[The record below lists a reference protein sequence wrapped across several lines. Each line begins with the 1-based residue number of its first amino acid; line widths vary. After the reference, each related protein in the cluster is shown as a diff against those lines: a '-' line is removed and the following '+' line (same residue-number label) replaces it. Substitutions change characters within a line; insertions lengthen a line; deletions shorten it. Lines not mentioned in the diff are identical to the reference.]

1 MRKRPEPKESKG
13 IIRNIP
19 LKNIFLDHRTN
30 SRTET
35 CESRIEFFHDLYKN
49 DPNHGIDPIEVL
61 LIQTGDPK
69 TVKYLV
75 IEGVH
80 RFTALSRLDEK
91 EAHASIHTEPCVTID
106 DLEDRNLRASILFLS
121 CKYNSRSNLPL
132 SLHCRRRDAKEL
144 HENNYTTEQIAEALS
159 VSKSTAHRWIEQF
172 KGKEQVEQERQIK
185 QSQRE
190 KAEELLEEGKSIRQ
204 TAKET
209 GLNKRT
215 IKKIKTDI
223 ETTRQKSNEGGAFS
237 HMGKCITPDTFSNIL
252 HKDEQDVS
260 GVNNKNGSNSG
271 NGDQPSSFPYL
282 KDPVGELPFG
292 DVSAVVAGPR
302 ELTKA
307 DKERVLDIFSKIY
320 DFIRTCPWFPEIDKY
335 ALSDILSILSSKSEN
350 LREAIKDAGFKKLYE
365 KARTLNDERLREINE
380 ARRTI
385 HSKEEVINQLNSELQ
400 VRTKY
405 CKSNCEFSRDKHR
418 EEIERSIAYLL
429 EMLNT
434 LQNGIEEG
442 YLTDVN
448 KKSIN
453 VPEEAHPAFHQL
465 ILNTSYVTISH
476 FEAAVLHDLHNSGH
490 IIPFWERFVDVA
502 DSLKLTNRKDISE
515 RIQDLKN
522 NFGELHKFKKIIDE
536 IL

>member
-1 MRKRPEPKESKG
+1 MQKSPEVKESKA
-13 IIRNIP
+13 IIKNVP
-19 LKNIFLDHRTN
+19 LKNIILDQRTN
-30 SRTET
+30 SRTESSET
-35 CESRIEFFHDLYKN
+35 RIEFFYDLYKN

-69 TVKYLV
+69 TVQYLV

-80 RFTALSRLDEK
+80 RVTALSRLSAK
-91 EAHASIHTEPCVTID
+91 EARVSVHTEPFMTID
-106 DLEDRNLRASILFLS
+106 DLENRKLRAKILYLS
-121 CKYNSRSNLPL
+121 CKYNSRSTLPL
-132 SLHCRRRDAKEL
+132 SLQCRRRDAKEL
-144 HENNYTTEQIAEALS
+144 YENNYTIEQIAEALS
-159 VSKSTAHRWIEQF
+159 VSKSTAHRWIEQN

-190 KAEELLEEGKSIRQ
+190 KAEKLLEEGKSIRQ
-204 TAKET
+204 AAKET
-209 GLNKRT
+209 GLNERT
-215 IKKIKTDI
+215 LKKIKTDR
-223 ETTRQKSNEGGAFS
+223 ETTRQKSDEGDVFS

-252 HKDEQDVS
+252 HKDAQEVS
-260 GVNNKNGSNSG
+260 GVNNKNGSNKG
-271 NGDQPSSFPYL
+271 NGDQPSKLPCL
-282 KDPVGELPFG
+282 NDPVGELPFG

-307 DKERVLDIFSKIY
+307 DKERVLDIFAKIY

-350 LREAIKDAGFKKLYE
+350 LREAINDGGFKKLYE

-380 ARRTI
+380 AGRTI
-385 HSKEEVINQLNSELQ
+385 RSKDEMVNQLNSELQ

-429 EMLNT
+429 ETLNT
-434 LQNGIEEG
+434 LKKGVEEG

-448 KKSIN
+448 KKTIS
-453 VPEEAHPAFHQL
+453 VPGEAHPAFHQL

-490 IIPFWERFVDVA
+490 IILFWERFTDFA
-502 DSLKLTNRKDISE
+502 AGLGLTNRKDISE

-522 NFGELHKFKKIIDE
+522 NFGELHSSKR
-536 IL
+536 

>member
-19 LKNIFLDHRTN
+19 LKNIILDQRTN
-30 SRTET
+30 SRTGTSEG
-35 CESRIEFFHDLYKN
+35 RIEFFHDLYKN
-49 DPNHGIDPIEVL
+49 DPDHGIDPIEVL

-69 TVKYLV
+69 TVQYLV

-80 RFTALSRLDEK
+80 RFTALSRLNAK
-91 EAHASIHTEPCVTID
+91 EARASIHTEPCVTID
-106 DLEDRNLRASILFLS
+106 DLEDRKLRAKILYLS

-132 SLHCRRRDAKEL
+132 SLHCRHRDAKEL
-144 HENNYTTEQIAEALS
+144 HESNYTTEQVAEALS
-159 VSKSTAHRWIEQF
+159 VSKSTAHRWIEQN

-190 KAEELLEEGKSIRQ
+190 KAEKLLEDGNSIRQ

-209 GLNKRT
+209 GLNRRT
-215 IKKIKTDI
+215 IKEIKTDR
-223 ETTRQKSNEGGAFS
+223 ETTRQKSDEGGAFS

-252 HKDEQDVS
+252 HRDEQDVS
-260 GVNNKNGSNSG
+260 AVNYNNGSNRG
-271 NGDQPSSFPYL
+271 NGDQPSKLPCL
-282 KDPVGELPFG
+282 NDPVGELPFG

-307 DKERVLDIFSKIY
+307 DKERVLDIFAKIY
-320 DFIRTCPWFPEIDKY
+320 DFIRTCPWFPEVDKY

-350 LREAIKDAGFKKLYE
+350 LREAIKDGGFKKLYE
-365 KARTLNDERLREINE
+365 RARTLNDERLREINE
-380 ARRTI
+380 AGRTI
-385 HSKEEVINQLNSELQ
+385 RSKDEMVNQLNSELR

-429 EMLNT
+429 ETLNT
-434 LQNGIEEG
+434 LKKGVEEG

-448 KKSIN
+448 KKTIS
-453 VPEEAHPAFHQL
+453 VPGEAHPAFHQL

-490 IIPFWERFVDVA
+490 VIPFWERFTDFA
-502 DSLKLTNRKDISE
+502 AGLGLTNRKDISE

-522 NFGELHKFKKIIDE
+522 NFGELQSLKR
-536 IL
+536 